1 MAPPKAAA
9 ARNNLDQVK
18 KVEVI
23 HMYEKGSKSQ
33 QAIATEFGVGK
44 TQISNILKRRREY
57 LDEYEANGPS
67 TKKRNCRKTGNEEI
81 NKLCWAWFT
90 DKVSRGSAVSG
101 PLLQVMLGKKLI
113 QAPSLAALRRLGFL
127 SSLRLPKK
135 LLRRPQ
141 SLS

>member
-9 ARNNLDQVK
+9 RNTLDLAK

-67 TKKRNCRKTGNEEI
+67 TKKRNCRKLVRVVASTRLLLVTGHQGC
-81 NKLCWAWFT
+81 LT
-90 DKVSRGSAVSG
+90 S
-101 PLLQVMLGKKLI
+101 
-113 QAPSLAALRRLGFL
+113 
-127 SSLRLPKK
+127 
-135 LLRRPQ
+135 
-141 SLS
+141 

>member
-9 ARNNLDQVK
+9 ARNTLDLVK

-101 PLLQVMLGKKLI
+101 PLLQE
-113 QAPSLAALRRLGFL
+113 QALDFA
-127 SSLRLPKK
+127 SSRLPI
-135 LLRRPQ
+135 RHCM
-141 SLS
+141 